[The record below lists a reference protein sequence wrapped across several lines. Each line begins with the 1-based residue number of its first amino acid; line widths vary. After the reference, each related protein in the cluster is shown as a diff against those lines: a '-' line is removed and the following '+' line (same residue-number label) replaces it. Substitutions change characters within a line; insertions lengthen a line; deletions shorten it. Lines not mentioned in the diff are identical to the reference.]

1 MKGGQAAS
9 KFCISFESN
18 YRGRLVL
25 ISTMAINAYAVLS
38 AKGLL
43 EPFSYEP
50 GVLGRNEVEIA
61 VTHCGICHSDLS
73 MINNEWGMS
82 QYPLVPGHEVVGTV
96 AAKGDEVAEL
106 EIGQRVGLGWQC
118 GSCAHCEYCHTARQ
132 HLCAQ
137 EADTIVHHHGGF
149 GDRVRATADFVVPIP
164 AALSSAEAAPL
175 LCAGNTV
182 FAPAL
187 RHHVDGN
194 MRVAVVG
201 IGGLGH
207 IALQF
212 LAKMGCEVTAI
223 SSTHSKDEEAR
234 GFGAKSFIATKGTD
248 ELKNAAGSF
257 DFMISTVSASLPW
270 NDYVAALKPQGTL
283 VIVGVPDS
291 ELQIGAFGLI
301 GKEKSI
307 AGGRAGS
314 PWDIARMLDFAAR
327 HQVKAKIE
335 KYPMSA
341 VNEAMERLKSG
352 KARYRVVLER

>member
-1 MKGGQAAS
+1 
-9 KFCISFESN
+9 
-18 YRGRLVL
+18 
-25 ISTMAINAYAVLS
+25 MAINAYAVQA
-38 AKGLL
+38 AKGRL

-50 GVLGRNEVEIA
+50 GPLGRDEVEVA

-96 AAKGDEVAEL
+96 ASKGEGVMDL
-106 EIGQRVGLGWQC
+106 EIGQRVGVGWQC
-118 GSCAHCEYCHTARQ
+118 GSCAHCEYCHTGRE

-137 EADTIVHHHGGF
+137 EVDTIVHHHGGF
-149 GDRVRATADFVVPIP
+149 ADRVRAKAYFAVPIP
-164 AALSSAEAAPL
+164 EALPSAETAPL

-207 IALQF
+207 VALQF

-234 GFGAKSFIATKGTD
+234 GFGEKSFIATKGTD
-248 ELKNAAGSF
+248 EVQKAADSF
-257 DFMISTVSASLPW
+257 DFMISTVSARLPW
-270 NDYVAALKPQGTL
+270 DDYVAALRPQGTL
-283 VIVGVPDS
+283 VIVGVPDA
-291 ELQIGAFGLI
+291 EMQVAAFGLI

-314 PWDIARMLDFAAR
+314 PSDIAEMLDVAAR
-327 HQVKAKIE
+327 HGVKAVTERFAMDK
-335 KYPMSA
+335 A
-341 VNEAMERLKSG
+341 NEAVAKV
-352 KARYRVVLER
+352 KKNQVRYRAVLANS

>member
-1 MKGGQAAS
+1 MSPGG
-9 KFCISFESN
+9 K
-18 YRGRLVL
+18 
-25 ISTMAINAYAVLS
+25 
-38 AKGLL
+38 L
-43 EPFSYEP
+43 EPFTYMP
-50 GVLGRNEVEIA
+50 GPLGRDEVEVA

-73 MINNEWGMS
+73 MVLNEWGMT
-82 QYPLVPGHEVVGTV
+82 QYPLVPGHEVIGTV
-96 AAKGDEVAEL
+96 AAKGEGVVEL

-118 GSCAHCEYCHTARQ
+118 GSCGHCEYCHSARQ

-149 GDRVRATADFVVPIP
+149 ADLVRATADFVVPIP
-164 AALSSAEAAPL
+164 DALPSAEAAPL

-182 FAPAL
+182 FAPML

-194 MRVAVVG
+194 TRAAVVG

-207 IALQF
+207 IAIQF

-223 SSTHSKDEEAR
+223 STSHGKDEEAR
-234 GFGAKSFIATKGTD
+234 AFGATSFIATKGTD
-248 ELKNAAGSF
+248 ELKKAASSF
-257 DFMISTVSASLPW
+257 DYMISTVSASLPW
-270 NDYVAALKPQGTL
+270 NDYVAALRPQGTL

-291 ELQIGAFGLI
+291 ELQVAGFGLI

-307 AGGRAGS
+307 AGNRAGS
-314 PWDIARMLDFAAR
+314 PWDIGLMLDFAAR
-327 HQVKAKIE
+327 HQVKAQIE

-341 VNEAMERLKSG
+341 VNEALDRLKSG

>member
-1 MKGGQAAS
+1 
-9 KFCISFESN
+9 
-18 YRGRLVL
+18 
-25 ISTMAINAYAVLS
+25 MAINAYAVSS
-38 AKGLL
+38 AKGTL

-50 GVLGRNEVEIA
+50 GPLGRNEVEIA

-73 MINNEWGMS
+73 MINNEWGFS

-96 AAKGDEVAEL
+96 AAKGGVVLEL
-106 EIGQRVGLGWQC
+106 EIGQRVGQGWQC
-118 GSCAHCEYCHTARQ
+118 GSCAQCEYCHTARQ

-137 EADTIVHHHGGF
+137 EQDTIVHHHGGF
-149 GDRVRATADFVVPIP
+149 GDRVRATADFAVPIP
-164 AALSSAEAAPL
+164 DGLPSAEAAPL

-182 FAPAL
+182 FAPAI

-207 IALQF
+207 IAVQF

-248 ELKNAAGSF
+248 ELKKAADSF
-257 DFMISTVSASLPW
+257 DYMISTVSASLPW
-270 NDYVAALKPQGTL
+270 NDYVAALRPQGTL
-283 VIVGVPDS
+283 VIVGVPD
-291 ELQIGAFGLI
+291 EEMRLAAFGLI
-301 GKEKSI
+301 GKEKSV

-327 HQVKAKIE
+327 HGVKAQIE

-341 VNEAMERLKSG
+341 VNDAMARLASG